1 MIENIFIILGVAKL
15 LFEIIKVV
23 IEIIKSVKK

>member
-15 LFEIIKVV
+15 LFEIVKLI
-23 IEIIKSVKK
+23 IEIIKSIKK